1 MAAGDSPPPP
11 FTVVVDGPRILRP
24 LPASADRPRPRKSCL
39 RVRSTVGFSL
49 NFASS
54 VHCTQTPVSPHL
66 PRRRQANGRAVLARA
81 KPMRF
86 AAAALPAPSGG
97 SVGVEG
103 PDPSPLSIED
113 LMSIYRIVYATQPG
127 ADPFEN
133 GEIKH
138 LKKSLEGY
146 LSRQPERHKAL
157 HKLPRIVSEPE
168 DASVDF
174 DVLIV
179 PADADRNVDEVKFRW
194 KTQMLLHEV
203 PHYKVLAARFKNL
216 PRASEFIGTAK
227 PALLALLAYEIRYL
241 RGSDIVWVGE
251 SIPMPSQGLAAVSGP
266 CYYCLV
272 LSTGDSLIWIF
283 FAAGASSE
291 GSDVECTGTSK
302 VGGGEPAAG
311 LNVPS
316 AGKGSG
322 GTRVKMTPRFRLAS
336 MAARRRETRPS
347 GHPSGRSSGL
357 PDRDSHGS
365 LSPVPRKKGGGRAGK
380 KGPG

>member
-1 MAAGDSPPPP
+1 
-11 FTVVVDGPRILRP
+11 
-24 LPASADRPRPRKSCL
+24 
-39 RVRSTVGFSL
+39 
-49 NFASS
+49 
-54 VHCTQTPVSPHL
+54 
-66 PRRRQANGRAVLARA
+66 
-81 KPMRF
+81 
-86 AAAALPAPSGG
+86 
-97 SVGVEG
+97 
-103 PDPSPLSIED
+103 
-113 LMSIYRIVYATQPG
+113 
-127 ADPFEN
+127 
-133 GEIKH
+133 
-138 LKKSLEGY
+138 
-146 LSRQPERHKAL
+146 
-157 HKLPRIVSEPE
+157 
-168 DASVDF
+168 
-174 DVLIV
+174 
-179 PADADRNVDEVKFRW
+179 
-194 KTQMLLHEV
+194 MLLHEV

-251 SIPMPSQGLAAVSGP
+251 SIPMPSQGAASGP

-302 VGGGEPAAG
+302 VGGGKPAAR
-311 LNVPS
+311 LTVPS
-316 AGKGSG
+316 AGRGSG
-322 GTRVKMTPRFRLAS
+322 GPRLKMTPNFRLAS
-336 MAARRRETRPS
+336 MAAKRRGSRPS